1 MDLLKKISR
10 NVLVNYTSK
19 EEVAFETLW
28 QERACVVT
36 FLRRFGWSLCRLG
49 AKELSD
55 IKPVLDEHDVRLIG
69 VGLEEFGVEEFV
81 AGKFFDGELFLDTQ
95 KKSYEAMGFKR
106 FGFLAAIPELLKRL
120 TRDASARA
128 DARGITGNLA
138 GDGMQ
143 TGGTIVVS
151 KGGSEVMYL
160 FKQQS
165 FADHAPNEEILKAL
179 GIEPKAN

>member
-1 MDLLKKISR
+1 MAT
-10 NVLVNYTSK
+10 V
-19 EEVAFETLW
+19 VAYI
-28 QERACVVT
+28 
-36 FLRRFGWSLCRLG
+36 SLC
-49 AKELSD
+49 
-55 IKPVLDEHDVRLIG
+55 
-69 VGLEEFGVEEFV
+69 
-81 AGKFFDGELFLDTQ
+81 Q
-95 KKSYEAMGFKR
+95 
-106 FGFLAAIPELLKRL
+106 RL

-151 KGGSEVMYL
+151 KGKLGSQPDFVFYMILNDFSRCIVILHCMAILWYPTGGSEVMYL

-179 GIEPKAN
+179 GIEPKAD